1 MMKPLCAVLAA
12 AALAG
17 CSAERIVASSSPRMA
32 PPAERVAIRSGSPL
46 YVVDG
51 KLIMRSEADSIG
63 LPAEV
68 QQLKPEDVTQVE
80 VIKGDAAR
88 QRYGSAGESGVV
100 LITTKRR
107 D

>member
-1 MMKPLCAVLAA
+1 MKPLCAVLAA
-12 AALAG
+12 AALVG
-17 CSAERIVASSSPRMA
+17 CSAERIVASSSPRVA
-32 PPAERVAIRSGSPL
+32 APAERVAIKSGSPL
-46 YVVDG
+46 YVLDG
-51 KLIMRSEADSIG
+51 KWIMRSVADTVG

-68 QQLKPEDVTQVE
+68 QQLKPEDVSQIE

>member
-1 MMKPLCAVLAA
+1 
-12 AALAG
+12 
-17 CSAERIVASSSPRMA
+17 
-32 PPAERVAIRSGSPL
+32 
-46 YVVDG
+46 
-51 KLIMRSEADSIG
+51 MRSEGDSIG

-68 QQLKPEDVTQVE
+68 QRFNPDDVTQVE